1 MKSSLADIVKSRWF
15 ALVVHFGLWLLLA
28 LAVMGFN
35 GNLPNFNDTDSSST
49 PPQSPIPVASLEQLS
64 STAAWPRL
72 TDHTNLANPF
82 STKHFFPPPS
92 APPPPAPTTRKLELT
107 YQGYYQSGNGPVQT
121 MLKLGTNFL
130 VTPVG
135 SRVLSN
141 LFVAHASQQY
151 LTLTNT
157 LAKTNVLPLDTPR
170 EVEVP
175 IQ

>member
-1 MKSSLADIVKSRWF
+1 MKSNVADILKSRWF
-15 ALVVHFGLWLLLA
+15 ALVIHAGLWLLLA
-28 LAVMGFN
+28 LAAVGFS
-35 GNLPNFNDTDSSST
+35 GNLPNFNDTDSSAT

-64 STAAWPRL
+64 STPAWPKL
-72 TDHTNLANPF
+72 TDDTNLANPF
-82 STKHFFPPPS
+82 STKHFFPPQV
-92 APPPPAPTTRKLELT
+92 APPPVPTTRKFELT
-107 YQGYYQSGNGPVQT
+107 YQGYYQSENGPVQT
-121 MLKLGTNFL
+121 MLKLGTNFI

-141 LFVAHASQQY
+141 LFVAHATLQF

-157 LAKTNVLPLDTPR
+157 AAKTNVLPLATPR

>member
-1 MKSSLADIVKSRWF
+1 MKSSLADILKSRWF
-15 ALVVHFGLWLLLA
+15 ALLIHAGLWLLLV
-28 LAVMGFN
+28 LAVMGFS
-35 GNLPNFNDTDSSST
+35 GNLPNFNDTDSSAT

-64 STAAWPRL
+64 STLAWPKL
-72 TDHTNLANPF
+72 TDNTNLANPF

-92 APPPPAPTTRKLELT
+92 APPPPAPTTRKFELT
-107 YQGYYQSGNGPVQT
+107 YQGYYQSESGPVQT
-121 MLKLGTNFL
+121 MLKLGTNF
-130 VTPVG
+130 VITPVG

-141 LFVAHASQQY
+141 LFVAHATLQF

-157 LAKTNVLPLDTPR
+157 SAKTNVLPLATPR